1 MCHPAFVSGNFDTHF
16 VKNYFVPGQEKH
28 SSEDEIKIA
37 AIIALRSIQKN
48 IKNEKITSNPSV
60 NTSSWKNNRLRN
72 SD

>member
-1 MCHPAFVSGNFDTHF
+1 M
-16 VKNYFVPGQEKH
+16 PGQEKH
-28 SSEDEIKIA
+28 SADDEMKIA

-48 IKNEKITSNPSV
+48 IKNETITSNPSG